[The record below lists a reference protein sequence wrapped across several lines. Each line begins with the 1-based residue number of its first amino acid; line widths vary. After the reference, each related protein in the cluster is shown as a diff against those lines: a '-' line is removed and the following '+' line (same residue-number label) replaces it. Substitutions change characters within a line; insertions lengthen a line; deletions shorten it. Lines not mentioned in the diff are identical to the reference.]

1 MYGRYVFTAAATI
14 LNIIDDIAAII
25 AGQTN
30 AASLI
35 AAVSPDTELDGT
47 IATTWS
53 VYDNA
58 TGSDNPRVI
67 LRSQISD
74 AASKYKYIGLGDA
87 GSGNMAV
94 YTYESWNSTTHTGTN
109 AVSISLAITPGTS
122 KQITISAN
130 SKGVYVSRPAV
141 DATTV
146 CAGMVITEFDRWDV
160 WRTTAAT
167 YPDAVLCSA
176 VPGWG
181 TSPTNGAPVGYNTP
195 FADATRCQA
204 PRIKSGNANGDLTAR
219 SVNWA
224 PIHMALW
231 IGSASSG
238 NFTKTAV
245 RSADET
251 VYYPMAPMAVGR
263 YNDGFMGGMMSNYA
277 DLYWTSL
284 DVGGNFT
291 EMTVSGATYVVNK
304 IDANNALL
312 IRKN

>member
-58 TGSDNPRVI
+58 TGSNNPRVI

-87 GSGNMAV
+87 GTGNMAV

-109 AVSISLAITPGTS
+109 AVSISLAIAPGTS

-130 SKGVYVSRPAV
+130 NKGVYVSRPAV

-146 CAGMVITEFDRWDV
+146 CAGAAVTEFDRWDV
-160 WRTTAAT
+160 WRTTSNN
-167 YPDAVLCSA
+167 YPDAILCNA
-176 VPGWG
+176 APGWG
-181 TSPTNGAPVGYNTP
+181 TATTNGAPIGSSSPYASV
-195 FADATRCQA
+195 DRCKM
-204 PRIKSGNANGDLTAR
+204 PRLKNGNATGDLTVQ
-219 SVNWA
+219 SCNWV
-224 PIHMALW
+224 PIHMALNLQT
-231 IGSASSG
+231 IDNPLS
-238 NFTKTAV
+238 KTAI

-251 VYYPMAPMAVGR
+251 VYYPMSPMAVGV
-263 YNDGFMGGMMSNYA
+263 YKNGFLGGMMSSYV
-277 DLYWTSL
+277 DLYWSCR
-284 DVGGNFT
+284 DAGGNFT
-291 EMTVSGATYVVNK
+291 EMVVSGATYVINIV
-304 IDANNALL
+304 DANNILL
-312 IRKN
+312 VRKK

>member
-87 GSGNMAV
+87 GSDNMAV

-109 AVSISLAITPGTS
+109 AVSISLAVAPGVS

-130 SKGVYVSRPAV
+130 SKGAYVSRPAV

-146 CAGMVITEFDRWDV
+146 CAGAAVTEFDRWDI
-160 WRTTAAT
+160 WRTTGAS
-167 YPDAVLCSA
+167 YPDAILCNGAS
-176 VPGWG
+176 GWG
-181 TSPTNGAPVGYNTP
+181 SSNNGTPIGASTP
-195 FADATRCQA
+195 FVSVERCKS
-204 PRIKSGNANGDLTAR
+204 PRFKNGNANGDLTAQ
-219 SVNWA
+219 SCNWV
-224 PIHMALW
+224 PIHMALSVHSPA
-231 IGSASSG
+231 GTFPQTS
-238 NFTKTAV
+238 V
-245 RSADET
+245 RSEDET
-251 VYYPMAPMAVGR
+251 AYYPMAPMGVGK
-263 YNDGFMGGMMSNYA
+263 YTAGFLGGMMSNYA
-277 DLYWTSL
+277 DLYWSSR
-284 DVGGNFT
+284 DAGGNFT
-291 EMTVSGATYVVNK
+291 EMVVSGATYVINIVDGSNV
-304 IDANNALL
+304 LL
-312 IRKN
+312 VRKK